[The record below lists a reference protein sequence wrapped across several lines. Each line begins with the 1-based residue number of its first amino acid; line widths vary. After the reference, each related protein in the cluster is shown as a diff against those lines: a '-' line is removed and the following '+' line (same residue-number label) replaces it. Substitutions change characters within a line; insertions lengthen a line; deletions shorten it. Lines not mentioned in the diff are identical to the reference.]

1 MRSSR
6 LLAVLSVVGLWAS
19 ATAAASLNPEDAA
32 GHIGETATVC
42 GVVASATDHAR
53 LGERTDG
60 LVVPRVWP
68 RPKCRKDSPAAALR
82 LPRRASPPHWP
93 FHLGQA
99 YRVRSRLAAGG
110 GEIRTLGPPAS
121 AK

>member
-32 GHIGETATVC
+32 VHIGETATVC

-68 RPKCRKDSPAAALR
+68 RPKCRKDSPATALR
-82 LPRRASPPHWP
+82 LTRRVAAALAIPP
-93 FHLGQA
+93 
-99 YRVRSRLAAGG
+99 
-110 GEIRTLGPPAS
+110 GPGLPGS
-121 AK
+121 Q